1 MIIVIFMTDSVKT
14 RVRFIVVSVSDC
26 LFLISFVSNIFIT
39 IIKDFEVICSSK
51 SIFVS
56 TCLSMTLNYK
66 FDLEVIL

>member
-51 SIFVS
+51 STFVS